1 MRLRIEDLERDLKK
15 ARKKE
20 KRLTLIGHLSELR
33 KRLIYCAMFFLL
45 GAGLCYYYIDE
56 IVTDLIHQAPDMKF
70 VAIAP
75 EELIIAYLRIAFLG
89 GIIVAAPL
97 IIMQIWL
104 FVKPGLV
111 KRERRYLLLSLMVGS
126 LFFLTGIAFSY
137 LMIIPLSLKFLA
149 SFQTEQITSFISFS
163 NYLGFITNMLVSFG
177 LVFELP
183 ILMLLLSAFGILKV
197 KMVTKYRKHI
207 LIVILILA
215 AFLTPPDVVSQLLLA
230 MPMLLLF
237 EIGIVFARMAEK
249 ARFKRLNKA

>member
-15 ARKKE
+15 EKKKV

-33 KRLIYCAMFFLL
+33 KRLVYSAMFFLL
-45 GAGLCYYYIDE
+45 GAGICYYYIDY
-56 IVTDLIHQAPDMKF
+56 IVADLIRQAPDMKF
-70 VAIAP
+70 VSIAP

-89 GIIVAAPL
+89 GLIVAAPL
-97 IIMQIWL
+97 IAMQVWL

-111 KRERRYLLLSLMVGS
+111 KKERRYLLLSLIVGS
-126 LFFLTGIAFSY
+126 LFFMTGIAFSY

-183 ILMLLLSAFGILKV
+183 IVMLMLSAFGILKV
-197 KMVTKYRKHI
+197 KMVTKFRKHI
-207 LIVILILA
+207 LIVILIIA

-230 MPMLLLF
+230 IPMLLLF
-237 EIGIVFARMAEK
+237 EVGIIFARMAEK
-249 ARFKRLNKA
+249 ARYKRLNK